1 MLDWFYQ
8 YIPQYLFYVYISDNL
23 SLFLPTICSNQ
34 DLVQKLVER
43 NPEEFS
49 YLAQTLAFL
58 TLPEDLNIEAIN
70 LTQLCFNENV
80 IGNQE
85 KEPAVNGPG

>member
-1 MLDWFYQ
+1 M
-8 YIPQYLFYVYISDNL
+8 
-23 SLFLPTICSNQ
+23 FLPTICSNQ